1 LNGRVDDGF
10 LKIPLPPPEIG
21 GAINF
26 ASGEEARMDNLLVLV
41 VVAVG
46 VQEPKTLIFLHTS
59 GFEAHTVKDAITGQ
73 DSAEDIDES
82 IEEWGFKER
91 LYYIVGNSFNSISAP
106 LPLGL
111 LNRYLFHL
119 TFRLRTTHL
128 LRVK

>member
-1 LNGRVDDGF
+1 
-10 LKIPLPPPEIG
+10 
-21 GAINF
+21 
-26 ASGEEARMDNLLVLV
+26 MDNLLVLV